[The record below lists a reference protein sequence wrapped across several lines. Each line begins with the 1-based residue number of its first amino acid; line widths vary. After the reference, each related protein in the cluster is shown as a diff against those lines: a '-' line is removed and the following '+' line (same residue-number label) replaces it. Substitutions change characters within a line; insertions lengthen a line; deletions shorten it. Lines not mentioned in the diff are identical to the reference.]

1 MAEEKLDSFVTKE
14 LKLKFLSRF
23 QGGSMMQGMISGLHA
38 RPRIFCQNML
48 NAQILMDGLMLYPL

>member
-1 MAEEKLDSFVTKE
+1 
-14 LKLKFLSRF
+14 
-23 QGGSMMQGMISGLHA
+23 MQGMISGLHA